1 MKDADCIYKANGR
14 AASCIHEAKVGVAE
28 FDFTLSIGRDTILEG
43 CTQQI
48 TTHVIFLDSDY
59 IFVYSLLVS
68 R

>member
-1 MKDADCIYKANGR
+1 MKVAYRWFKANMKDADCIYKANGR

-28 FDFTLSIGRDTILEG
+28 FDFTISIGRDTILEG

-48 TTHVIFLDSDY
+48 HDP
-59 IFVYSLLVS
+59 